1 MAVKGLD
8 VVVHAGYGF
17 LTAHTTLLNPYL
29 GLAML
34 LCYIL
39 YQYYDSKR
47 GELWEEM
54 KNDVL
59 EFTVGVTARAILL
72 ALGFT
77 F

>member
-1 MAVKGLD
+1 MTVKGLD
-8 VVVHAGYGF
+8 ALIHAGYGF
-17 LTAHTTLLNPYL
+17 IAAHVILLNPYL

-39 YQYYDSKR
+39 YQYFDSLE

-59 EFTVGVTARAILL
+59 EFTVGVTARALLL
-72 ALGFT
+72 ALGY
-77 F
+77 